1 MAGRRG
7 QARLAQRPPGPAVS
21 RTLPPMRRLVLLLL
35 LLTVTPVAS
44 AQGRGRGRGSGPDL
58 RQMTEP
64 TPAPRREGPVP
75 QQTVGN
81 GTPASCTEAALSAAV
96 AGTGVITFRCGPTPV
111 TIELSAPLVFKRWD
125 TTIQGE
131 GRVTLS
137 GRGATRVLRVFPEAS
152 VELSGLTITRGAA
165 DVDGAGLRND
175 GGTVVLRKVT
185 FSRNVAG
192 GAAGGGAISN
202 ASGRVTI
209 EDGAFTGNSSA
220 CHGGAIVNQGP
231 TGVASLRLVR
241 TTFSDNR
248 TQLACHGGAIYNVG
262 QTESAVVTI
271 EDSTF
276 SGNAASGGDG
286 GAIYSR
292 GGTVTIA
299 GSTFTGNAAE
309 NAGAFYNVVGIATV
323 TRSLFTGNRSVA
335 AAGQGRGGAILNGG
349 LGSFGESALT
359 IVNSTFWGNSA
370 GQGAALCNVSVNGT
384 AAVSVAHSTLGGG
397 KGDHKSVVAN
407 TVFGGNGTVYLK
419 GSVVTGG
426 CSGKIADGGSN
437 MQFPGTSCV
446 GVTRDP
452 RLDPSGPQDHGGPTR
467 TVALLPGSPAVDGAG
482 PEGCLSAPVSG
493 LDQRGYARKAPC
505 DVGAFEAG
513 ALPVKAEQAPVAK
526 K

>member
-1 MAGRRG
+1 MA
-7 QARLAQRPPGPAVS
+7 S
-21 RTLPPMRRLVLLLL
+21 RTLTRMRRLVFLLIL
-35 LLTVTPVAS
+35 VSVPSVAS
-44 AQGRGRGRGSGPDL
+44 AQSRGRGGL
-58 RQMTEP
+58 RRP
-64 TPAPRREGPVP
+64 RLTPQEVPRRVGPPP
-75 QQTVGN
+75 QQTVGT
-81 GTPASCTEAALSAAV
+81 GTPASCTEGALSLAV
-96 AGTGVITFRCGPTPV
+96 AATGVITFRCGPAPV
-111 TIELSAPLVFKRWD
+111 TIELSAPLVFSKWD
-125 TTIQGE
+125 TTLDGA
-131 GRVTLS
+131 GVVTLS
-137 GRGATRVLRVFPEAS
+137 GRGATRVLRVLSGAS

-165 DVDGAGLRND
+165 EVDGAGLRND
-175 GGTVVLRKVT
+175 GGTVVLRNVT

-202 ASGRVTI
+202 ASGSVTI
-209 EDGAFTGNSSA
+209 ENSRFSGNSSG

-231 TGVASLRLVR
+231 TGVASLKVVQS
-241 TTFSDNR
+241 TFTDNR
-248 TQLACHGGAIYNVG
+248 TLSACHGGAIYSIG
-262 QTESAVVTI
+262 LTQSAIVTI

-276 SGNAASGGDG
+276 TGNAASGGDG

-292 GGTVTIA
+292 GGTVTIG

-309 NAGAFYNVVGIATV
+309 NAGAFYNVVGIATI
-323 TRSLFTGNRSVA
+323 TRSLFVGNRSVA

-349 LGSFGESALT
+349 LGSFGESAVT

-426 CSGKIADGGSN
+426 CSGKISDGGSN

-446 GVTRDP
+446 GVVRDP

-482 PEGCLSAPVSG
+482 SDGCLSAPVSG

-513 ALPVKAEQAPVAK
+513 ALPVKAETAPVVK